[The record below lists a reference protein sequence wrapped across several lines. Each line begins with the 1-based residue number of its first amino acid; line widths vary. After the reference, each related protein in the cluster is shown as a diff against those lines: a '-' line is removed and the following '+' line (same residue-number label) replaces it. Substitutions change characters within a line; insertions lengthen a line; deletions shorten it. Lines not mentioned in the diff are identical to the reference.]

1 MQNTHKTAPFAA
13 VAVDVVFHQQ
23 RGSSFVVLR
32 AGARWSLY
40 DRVSFTD
47 LVYHTPYRPYRCLGW
62 PVTVVVVRV
71 RLCLLQ

>member
-1 MQNTHKTAPFAA
+1 MLTKRHPSLPLPLMSYFINSEGP
-13 VAVDVVFHQQ
+13 
-23 RGSSFVVLR
+23 SFVVLR